1 MKDIQKC
8 LPGVQKG
15 KGQDESLVTKFREIH
30 GTTQST
36 SQKIADALMWKA

>member
-1 MKDIQKC
+1 MKDINKC

-15 KGQDESLVTKFREIH
+15 KAKDESLVAKFREIH
-30 GTTQST
+30 GTTHSN